1 MAASTPSANT
11 ISSRALVAQEAL
23 LKAIKSR
30 KSQDIEASVHQ
41 WDPIAS
47 SIPPNHPDYEPV
59 LASYAVALLLRW
71 EESHQQKDIRKA
83 IMTLENALTCLANI
97 PSRNRYQNLANLG
110 AAYMDRYERTQ
121 KDPKD
126 ILRAAECWEQA
137 HAISVSL
144 GFMRESAS
152 KILTNLG
159 EAYFY
164 AYEVSA
170 SGPEAVELAIKTFQ
184 SALTH
189 GSKENQGGTRYRVG
203 QCYSALYGRRRQ
215 REDLDAAIE
224 NLRAATEHELEDEDR
239 QGALMELSRTLARRY
254 DLTRE
259 EADLNDAI
267 HWAKMA
273 LEENQGEPSILRNLA
288 NLLYWKYKDLKD
300 QAALDQAIEYYEV
313 IYALYQNKPGRSLAS
328 FYYSFGTALIRR
340 FDAMEGQNQGR
351 MQDIE
356 RAIDLMEWA
365 VRSATPECLDDYQHR
380 LKGARSRRDRLVN
393 RRTSSPPATMRSSNT
408 IGFPSQPASPTA
420 ISFAEQQE
428 LPKRSSTLRR
438 APIPSLSSHP
448 DTPGSS
454 STVIY
459 RISKDSDT
467 RSRSGSRSSE
477 APSEST
483 IIPMRQSQPA
493 PSIFSESMSVMSVPA
508 VQDLPPMDIH
518 QARPRVLR
526 RATKG
531 IPIPTLAKSPAS
543 PKLGPS
549 PPEKPRREFL
559 SFVKLRTPKSTS

>member
-1 MAASTPSANT
+1 MAASAPSTNT
-11 ISSRALVAQEAL
+11 ITSRALVAQDAL

-30 KSQDIEASVHQ
+30 KSEDIEASVAH

-47 SIPPNHPDYEPV
+47 SIPSNHPDYEPV

-71 EESHQQKDIRKA
+71 EESHQPKDIRKA
-83 IMTLENALTCLANI
+83 IMTLENALTCLANL

-137 HAISVSL
+137 HSISVSL
-144 GFMRESAS
+144 GFMRDSAS
-152 KILTNLG
+152 KILKNLG

-164 AYEVSA
+164 AYEVAA

-184 SALTH
+184 SALAH
-189 GSKENQGGTRYRVG
+189 GSKENQGGTRR
-203 QCYSALYGRRRQ
+203 

-224 NLRAATEHELEDEDR
+224 TLRTSTEHELEDEDR

-254 DLTRE
+254 DVTRE
-259 EADLNDAI
+259 EADLNEAI
-267 HWAKMA
+267 RWAKMA

-340 FDAMEGQNQGR
+340 FDAMEGQHQGR

-356 RAIDLMEWA
+356 RAVDLMEWA
-365 VRSATPECLDDYQHR
+365 VKSASPECLDDYQHR

-393 RRTSSPPATMRSSNT
+393 RRASSPPATMRSSNT
-408 IGFPSQPASPTA
+408 IGFPSQPASPTT

-459 RISKDSDT
+459 RISKNDEA
-467 RSRSGSRSSE
+467 RPRSGSRSSE

-483 IIPMRQSQPA
+483 IIPVRQNEPA

-508 VQDLPPMDIH
+508 VQDLPPMDLQH
-518 QARPRVLR
+518 ARPRVLR
-526 RATKG
+526 RATKS
-531 IPIPTLAKSPAS
+531 IPIPSLAPPGS
-543 PKLGPS
+543 PKIAPS
-549 PPEKPRREFL
+549 SPEKPRREFL
-559 SFVKLRTPKSTS
+559 SFVKLRSPKSTS